1 MNNAVLRARARMNLG
16 GSLFHSDWLTAL
28 AICLVAGVLAP
39 NFSGLSRTVDRNT
52 YLVLSGISLLISI
65 VVQPA
70 LTFGLNVAFLKKA
83 RGAARFEF
91 EDLFKG
97 FSVYGGC
104 VALSFMQGL
113 IVLLWFLIPIAGIY
127 FGIKK
132 SYSYALAMYFKV
144 DYPDA
149 TWRECLDRSAAMMEG
164 YRWQYFCL
172 SFSFLG
178 WVIVGLLC
186 CGIGVLWVA
195 PYENAAFANF
205 YEARRME
212 GGAY

>member
-1 MNNAVLRARARMNLG
+1 MNNAELRARARMNLG

-28 AICLVAGVLAP
+28 AICLVGSIIVNA
-39 NFSGLSRTVDRNT
+39 
-52 YLVLSGISLLISI
+52 ISI
-65 VVQPA
+65 LSII
-70 LTFGLNVAFLKKA
+70 LTGPVSFGLAVIFLKKV
-83 RGAARFEF
+83 RGGGPIQFG
-91 EDLFKG
+91 DLFLG
-97 FSVYGGC
+97 FDRFGETLVVG
-104 VALSFMQGL
+104 LMQWL
-113 IVLLWFLIPIAGIY
+113 IPFLWSLIPIAGIY

-178 WVIVGLLC
+178 WIIVGALC